1 MIEIKNLYLSFTK
14 EYDALHN
21 ISLSVKDGQK
31 VALIGDA
38 DSGKTMLLR
47 TLAGLEKFESGE
59 VLIKNFNIKKI
70 DFKQDVSIGF
80 VPKSFILL
88 DKKTVKEN
96 LEYVLKIRNMD
107 MATINLKVLTAL
119 KYFGIEALQNLKVKD
134 LSNYQKTLLQLAR
147 VSLRKVDLF
156 LIDDIFEGLTE
167 SECKNIMAKVKV
179 LLEENANSTFVFAF
193 RDLSHAQELNLDVI
207 KLKYGCIVD

>member
-31 VALIGDA
+31 VALVGDA

-147 VSLRKVDLF
+147 VSMRKVDLF

-167 SECKNIMAKVKV
+167 SEGKNIMAKVKV
-179 LLEENANSTFVFAF
+179 LIEENANSTFVFAF

>member
-31 VALIGDA
+31 VALVGDA

-147 VSLRKVDLF
+147 VSMRKVDLF

-167 SECKNIMAKVKV
+167 SEGKNIMAKVKV

-193 RDLSHAQELNLDVI
+193 RDISHAQELNLDVI

>member
-21 ISLSVKDGQK
+21 ISLSVKDEQK
-31 VALIGDA
+31 VALVGDA

>member
-59 VLIKNFNIKKI
+59 VLIKNFNIK
-70 DFKQDVSIGF
+70 S
-80 VPKSFILL
+80 S
-88 DKKTVKEN
+88 
-96 LEYVLKIRNMD
+96 
-107 MATINLKVLTAL
+107 
-119 KYFGIEALQNLKVKD
+119 
-134 LSNYQKTLLQLAR
+134 STLYLYIIIA
-147 VSLRKVDLF
+147 
-156 LIDDIFEGLTE
+156 
-167 SECKNIMAKVKV
+167 
-179 LLEENANSTFVFAF
+179 
-193 RDLSHAQELNLDVI
+193 
-207 KLKYGCIVD
+207 

>member
-21 ISLSVKDGQK
+21 ISLSVRDGQK
-31 VALIGDA
+31 VALVGDA

-147 VSLRKVDLF
+147 VSMRKVDLF

-167 SECKNIMAKVKV
+167 SEGKNIMAKVKV
-179 LLEENANSTFVFAF
+179 LIEENANSTFVFAF

-207 KLKYGCIVD
+207 KLKYGCIVG

>member
-1 MIEIKNLYLSFTK
+1 M
-14 EYDALHN
+14 
-21 ISLSVKDGQK
+21 
-31 VALIGDA
+31 
-38 DSGKTMLLR
+38 
-47 TLAGLEKFESGE
+47 
-59 VLIKNFNIKKI
+59 LIKNFNIKKI

-147 VSLRKVDLF
+147 VSLRKIDLF

-193 RDLSHAQELNLDVI
+193 RNLSHAQELNLDVI

>member
-31 VALIGDA
+31 VALVGDA

-70 DFKQDVSIGF
+70 DFKQDVAVGF